1 MFGDY
6 LEKDKYSAENAKAI
20 KARGDELPCKGKAD
34 IVRLDPASVAR
45 SSLGPAAYSEY
56 ERIFGSQ
63 RIGKAPGGSV
73 VDTLDF
79 MEILLD
85 TDCLWIHLAMRERRS
100 DGLLN

>member
-1 MFGDY
+1 MQ
-6 LEKDKYSAENAKAI
+6 
-20 KARGDELPCKGKAD
+20 ARGDELPCKGKAD

-85 TDCLWIHLAMRERRS
+85 TDCLWIHPRCEATI
-100 DGLLN
+100 DGLPELQTQGNRAV